1 MTHANLTFGTTINC
15 MDGRSLEAT
24 VVWMKAKYRLDF
36 IDSITEPGMDA
47 FELNMTPEQRAWLK
61 RKLEISIKNH
71 GSRTVSVVG
80 HNDCAGNPIDHDAH
94 FVCISG
100 DVETTK
106 KLIQEIDPTLDV
118 AVVGL
123 WAHETENP
131 KVWTVDEV

>member
-1 MTHANLTFGTTINC
+1 MAHANLTFGTTINC
-15 MDGRSLEAT
+15 MDGRSLDAT
-24 VVWMKAKYRLDF
+24 VTWMKAKYGLDF

-61 RKLEISIKNH
+61 RKLEISIINH

-80 HNDCAGNPIDHDAH
+80 HDDCAGNPIDHDAH
-94 FVCISG
+94 CVCISS

-106 KLIQEIDPTLDV
+106 KLIQEIDPELVVT
-118 AVVGL
+118 VVGL